1 MKPFILSFLQKM
13 VIGPGGQLIT
23 RITQEAENDLM
34 KIFLRSVR
42 LKISAKLQKWG
53 SQLRWRRSEP
63 DAYRGIRKHEK
74 WFKSEEMDLNWKSV
88 IFWVIMWGWSQQIP
102 FISLNW
108 NSSWSKPHYMV
119 FLIIS
124 VTISIAKYS

>member
-34 KIFLRSVR
+34 KIFLRNVR

-53 SQLRWRRSEP
+53 SRFRWRRSEP
-63 DAYRGIRKHEK
+63 DAYRGIRTHEK
-74 WFKSEEMDLNWKSV
+74 GFKSEEMDLNWKSV
-88 IFWVIMWGWSQQIP
+88 IFWVIMWGWSRQNP

-119 FLIIS
+119 SLIIS
-124 VTISIAKYS
+124 DTISIAKL